1 MDKYDL
7 VLDIVEHPEK
17 YSPQDLEQLLA
28 DREVKE
34 LYGIMAEA
42 ASALNAHDVDLNPV
56 DIDREWK
63 RMERRLD
70 SRSTVLRWFGS
81 RAAAIGGIAVSSL
94 VAVAIGIG
102 IGHYGLS
109 ADDDDAVVQS
119 PVNIEAGDEISVI
132 TRDNMLVRHDSV
144 SSVKEV
150 VVFEDETLETILT
163 HIAAAK
169 DLRVRFANPSARTL
183 RLYFKWNT
191 AQSPQETVDQLNNF
205 EQIKISL
212 KGKTITVD

>member
-7 VLDIVEHPEK
+7 VLDIAEHPEK
-17 YSPQDLEQLLA
+17 YSPQELERLLA
-28 DREVKE
+28 DPEVKE
-34 LYGIMAEA
+34 LYGILAET
-42 ASALNAHDVDLNPV
+42 ASALNAQDADLHPV
-56 DIDREWK
+56 DIDKEWK
-63 RMERRLD
+63 KVERRLD
-70 SRSTVLRWFGS
+70 SRPTVLRWFGS
-81 RAAAIGGIAVSSL
+81 RAAAISGIAVSSL

-109 ADDDDAVVQS
+109 ADDDDAVAQS

-132 TRDNMLVRHDSV
+132 THDNMLVRHDSV